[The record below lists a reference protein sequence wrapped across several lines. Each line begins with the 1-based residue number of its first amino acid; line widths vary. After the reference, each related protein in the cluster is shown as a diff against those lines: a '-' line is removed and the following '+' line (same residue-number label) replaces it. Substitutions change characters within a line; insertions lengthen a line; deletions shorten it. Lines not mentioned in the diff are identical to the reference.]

1 MIVSEIKN
9 EIATVRIHN
18 EYYRKE
24 TQQAIAE
31 ISQIVSHAYQRRLA
45 AATPFLTE
53 NISIQTVNH

>member
-1 MIVSEIKN
+1 MIISEIKN

-24 TQQAIAE
+24 TQQTMAE
-31 ISQIVSHAYQRRLA
+31 INRIVSQAYQRRLD
-45 AATPFLTE
+45 ATSPLLAE